1 MVISLFADQ
10 RSFLIRT
17 AAIFKGGLTW
27 PFLMTIIIAAKNPIR
42 NRINTAISF
51 LKLYPSLYWE
61 GYFVNPG

>member
-51 LKLYPSLYWE
+51 LKL
-61 GYFVNPG
+61 